1 LQEKGS
7 LNFSQIKS
15 ILSEKTV
22 GIAGAGGLGS
32 NCASALARVG
42 IGKIIIADFDIVEES
57 NLNRQFYFFHQ
68 IGTKKADSIRKNL
81 LMINPGLKIESYDV
95 FLTPENVPV
104 IFKDCD
110 VVVEAFDKAD
120 QKKML
125 IETILSSF
133 PEKPLVIGL
142 GMAGFGMNDT
152 LKTVKNGNLYICGD
166 GVSEIADDLP
176 PIAPRVGIV
185 ANMQANTV
193 LEILLKEHDGN
204 NPK

>member
-1 LQEKGS
+1 M
-7 LNFSQIKS
+7 NFSQIKS

-68 IGTKKADSIRKNL
+68 IGTKKAESIRKNL

-193 LEILLKEHDGN
+193 LEILLNEHDGN

>member
-1 LQEKGS
+1 